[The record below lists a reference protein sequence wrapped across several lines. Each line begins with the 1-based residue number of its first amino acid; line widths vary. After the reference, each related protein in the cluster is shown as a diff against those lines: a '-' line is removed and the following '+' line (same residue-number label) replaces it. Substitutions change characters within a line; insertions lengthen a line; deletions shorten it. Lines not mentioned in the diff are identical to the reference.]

1 MKAFSALGIDF
12 PTLVA
17 FIINFIVLFVVLRLL
32 LWKPILKNLDARRER
47 IAESLRTAENV
58 RQQASESQRVVQE
71 QLEQAR
77 REGQQLIAQAQQ
89 AGSRIQEEAR
99 ASAAQQQETMLA
111 RARNEIQLERDT
123 AIGELRREFAD
134 LTIAAA
140 EKVIGQSLDR
150 QSHQRLIDQVLAE
163 SSFTS
168 AGNGRGG

>member
-1 MKAFSALGIDF
+1 VQAFSALGIDF

-17 FIINFIVLFVVLRLL
+17 FIINFLILYALLRLV
-32 LWKPILKNLDARRER
+32 LWKPIMKNLDARRQR
-47 IAESLRTAENV
+47 IAESLQAAESV
-58 RQQASESQRVVQE
+58 RQQASDSQRVVQE
-71 QLEQAR
+71 QIEQAR

-89 AGSRIQEEAR
+89 AGARIQEEAR
-99 ASAAQQQETMLA
+99 TSAARQQETMLA

-150 QSHQRLIDQVLAE
+150 QSHRRLIDQVLAE
-163 SSFTS
+163 SSF
-168 AGNGRGG
+168 AGNGTGS

>member
-1 MKAFSALGIDF
+1 MDKAFSALGIDL

-47 IAESLRTAENV
+47 IAESLRTAERV
-58 RQQASESQRVVQE
+58 QQQATEGQRVVQE
-71 QLEQAR
+71 QLDQAR

-89 AGSRIQEEAR
+89 AGARIQEEAR

-163 SSFTS
+163 SSV